1 MHVHDHLSIW
11 SSMVL
16 AVLWPVSVTRA
27 YRVVVHNDGPL
38 LTREVTNTAYSES
51 WVRRATGVG

>member
-1 MHVHDHLSIW
+1 
-11 SSMVL
+11 MVL